1 MIDPNQELARKTV
14 DRLVK
19 EGLLNKKEGNKL
31 LRPLAAGKLSQ
42 DDWKVA
48 FENSSEKEHES

>member
-1 MIDPNQELARKTV
+1 MTDPNQELAKKTI
-14 DRLVK
+14 DRLVN
-19 EGLLNKKEGNKL
+19 EGLLSKKEGDKL
-31 LRPLAAGKLSQ
+31 LRRLAAGQLSQ